1 MPAISNRSAYFEY
14 QITDKYV
21 AGIVLQG
28 TEVKALREGRA
39 SLKEAFCY
47 FTAAG
52 ELYVK
57 NLHIGEY
64 SHGSYANHEPL
75 RDRKLLLQKKE
86 LRKLQSRLV
95 GQGLT
100 VIPLRIFFTDKGLA
114 KMEIALAK
122 GKKLY
127 DKRDSIKKRETDREI
142 QRHLKRP

>member
-47 FTAAG
+47 LTPAG

-57 NLHIGEY
+57 NMHIGEY

-75 RDRKLLLQKKE
+75 RERKLLLQKKE
-86 LRKLQSRLV
+86 LRKLQSQLL

-100 VIPLRIFFTDKGLA
+100 IIPLRIFFSDKGLA

-142 QRHLKRP
+142 QRHIKRY